1 VPYFEQTAYLT
12 QSGQLY
18 AEAAAMALGKV
29 YTFGPTFRAE
39 KSKTRRHLTEFWMI
53 EPEMAYAT
61 LDDVMTLAED
71 MLSYVVAHVLKTRR
85 AELAVLE
92 RDLSKLEKISAPFPR
107 ITYDEARARSS
118 LDTPTSRARVQVRR
132 RLRRAAT
139 RRSSRTSFDRPVMV
153 HRYPADQGLLHEA
166 RPRGPDQVPV
176 GRRARLRGR
185 GGDHRRQP
193 ARGRPGA
200 AARAASPRASCPRR
214 PSSGTSTCAATA
226 RCRTAASGSGSSARW
241 PGSAAIEHVREA
253 IPFPRTI
260 YRWLGSA
267 DNHVPCCIVSL
278 ATGSSWTTAGT
289 VGVALIG
296 VGTAMG
302 LEPGMVAGAVVSGSY
317 FGDKM
322 SPLSDTTNLAPA
334 MAGATLIEHVRH
346 MVWTVTPALL
356 GALAVYAWLGMGHT
370 SGPESLGRVRAVV
383 DLIEGHFVLSP
394 WLIAPPVVVLVL
406 VARNFPALPALLVGT
421 FLASLIGFVVQ
432 AHSDPRQAVQTACAV
447 LYGGYAIDLSGA
459 LGADATE
466 VQREAVTTV
475 QSLLDGRGGMKGM
488 MGTIALIF
496 CALSFGGIMEASGML
511 GAIAKKLLSVVRGT
525 GSLIAATIFT
535 CLGVNVLASD
545 QYMAIVVPGR
555 MFRTAFLDRRLHP
568 KNLSRALED
577 SGTVTSALIPWNTC
591 GAQMATVLG
600 VATAAYWPY
609 AILNWLCP
617 LVSILY
623 GMTGFTITR
632 ITDEE
637 AQRYRDA

>member
-1 VPYFEQTAYLT
+1 MPQ
-12 QSGQLY
+12 
-18 AEAAAMALGKV
+18 
-29 YTFGPTFRAE
+29 
-39 KSKTRRHLTEFWMI
+39 
-53 EPEMAYAT
+53 
-61 LDDVMTLAED
+61 
-71 MLSYVVAHVLKTRR
+71 
-85 AELAVLE
+85 
-92 RDLSKLEKISAPFPR
+92 
-107 ITYDEARARSS
+107 
-118 LDTPTSRARVQVRR
+118 
-132 RLRRAAT
+132 
-139 RRSSRTSFDRPVMV
+139 
-153 HRYPADQGLLHEA
+153 
-166 RPRGPDQVPV
+166 
-176 GRRARLRGR
+176 
-185 GGDHRRQP
+185 
-193 ARGRPGA
+193 
-200 AARAASPRASCPRR
+200 ASPDPRPAPQAPHGPHA
-214 PSSGTSTCAATA
+214 PS
-226 RCRTAASGSGSSARW
+226 
-241 PGSAAIEHVREA
+241 EA
-253 IPFPRTI
+253 LPSFWLSLIPVLALVAMLLVNV
-260 YRWLGSA
+260 RWLGSA
-267 DNHVPCCIVSL
+267 DNHVPLVLATAAAGLLATLVLRQPWKRLEKGLIHSITMALQACLILMVVGMLIGAWIDAGVVPLMIVWGLELISPSVFLVTACVVCCIVSL

-475 QSLLDGRGGMKGM
+475 QSLLDGRGGMKSM
-488 MGTIALIF
+488 MGTVALIF

-555 MFRTAFLDRRLHP
+555 MFRTAYLDRRLHP

-617 LVSILY
+617 LVSIVY